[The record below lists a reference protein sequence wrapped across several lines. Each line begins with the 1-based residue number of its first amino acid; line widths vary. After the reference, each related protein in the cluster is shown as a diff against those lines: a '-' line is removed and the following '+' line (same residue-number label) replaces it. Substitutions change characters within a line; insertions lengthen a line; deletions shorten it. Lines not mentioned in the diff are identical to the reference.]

1 MFAEVALSISTFQ
14 FFTYKIPS
22 DLIPIAQVGLRVK
35 VPLGNRSVVGVITSV
50 HKRAISAADCG

>member
-22 DLIPIAQVGLRVK
+22 DLISNAQIGLRVK
-35 VPLGNRSVVGVITSV
+35 VPLGNRLVNGVI
-50 HKRAISAADCG
+50 ISIVAR